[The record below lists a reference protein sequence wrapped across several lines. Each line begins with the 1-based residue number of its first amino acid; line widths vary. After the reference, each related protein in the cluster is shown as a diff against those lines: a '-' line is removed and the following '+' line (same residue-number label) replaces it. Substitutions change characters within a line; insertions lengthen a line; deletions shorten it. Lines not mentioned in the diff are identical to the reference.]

1 MVVVRNQIVCNVGR
15 KPKGHNPYDKI
26 MRVEARC
33 EEYEEEI
40 AALEDEVEA
49 LKKERDELQ
58 KELTRYKW
66 VSVLDENPEY
76 DKQVLMYDKDNGY
89 RVVTFEYDDTQNCNT
104 KIFIE
109 GENYYES
116 IGYVLMKDSC
126 WTNLPTPPKENNN
139 E

>member
-1 MVVVRNQIVCNVGR
+1 MRRGVRLMVVVRNQIVCNVGR

-58 KELTRYKW
+58 KELAKYKW
-66 VSVLDENPEY
+66 VSVDDELPEENEEVLCRNEY
-76 DKQVLMYDKDNGY
+76 GAMTLGHIDDCKFALELTDKMWETDVEGFNVRYWMLLP
-89 RVVTFEYDDTQNCNT
+89 FEDVQ
-104 KIFIE
+104 E
-109 GENYYES
+109 GE
-116 IGYVLMKDSC
+116 
-126 WTNLPTPPKENNN
+126 
-139 E
+139 

>member
-1 MVVVRNQIVCNVGR
+1 MSDAMFRRMQQTRI
-15 KPKGHNPYDKI
+15 HNLEQELKKYEQAFEIQK
-26 MRVEARC
+26 R
-33 EEYEEEI
+33 EYF
-40 AALEDEVEA
+40 D
-49 LKKERDELQ
+49 LKKEYDDLQNELA
-58 KELTRYKW
+58 KYRW

-104 KIFIE
+104 KIFIN

-126 WTNLPTPPKENNN
+126 WTSLPFPPKENNN